1 MHDFVE
7 LVHAVAWPLTILTIV
22 LLMRSEVRSLAA
34 AMAERIRTANTIVV
48 GRRGFEIKGTAEP
61 VVSLLQQRKLRFR
74 RFISAIT
81 VKAELDQICEALQI
95 DTVYSLKAEQRSIM
109 DRVAKLVTTNDDMNA
124 MSTVLKN
131 VTGEDF

>member
-48 GRRGFEIKGTAEP
+48 GRSGFEIKGTAEP